1 MGVGQRLRQRLKSAV
16 HLNWEIGPTLA
27 VLNWTHLPW
36 TSSKWT
42 QHLTIILH
50 LKKAFQRCEGL
61 FLWNDFMLMVIM
73 LKKFSSTDNVIDRNS
88 VRNAEAFKKSR
99 LLFREDSTEIADEAA
114 PWTKNKKPKFHSR
127 RKVRPIYL
135 LLESLLKTLPCTCWA

>member
-1 MGVGQRLRQRLKSAV
+1 
-16 HLNWEIGPTLA
+16 
-27 VLNWTHLPW
+27 
-36 TSSKWT
+36 
-42 QHLTIILH
+42 
-50 LKKAFQRCEGL
+50 
-61 FLWNDFMLMVIM
+61 MLMVIM

-99 LLFREDSTEIADEAA
+99 LLFREDSTELLMKLHLEQ
-114 PWTKNKKPKFHSR
+114 KNKKPKFHSS